1 MVHCE
6 ALQKVQ
12 QNSEEYCNEVIITIS
27 ITSYLCI
34 AHYRDSY
41 KQPWV
46 VLKHFVFHCS
56 NINQAR
62 FLMSISVHI
71 DYCS

>member
-1 MVHCE
+1 MVGRCE

-12 QNSEEYCNEVIITIS
+12 QNSEEYCNEVSIS
-27 ITSYLCI
+27 ITSYLSI
-34 AHYRDSY
+34 ACYRESY
-41 KQPWV
+41 RQPWLV
-46 VLKHFVFHCS
+46 SKHFVFHYS
-56 NINQAR
+56 NINQAC